1 MKSKLPPLFRSRL
14 LRWFLLVLISIG
26 LLGYLVL
33 PYIAKSVLTSQLN
46 AKLHRAV
53 SISEIVI
60 HPYALSAYV
69 RGFALQERASSA
81 TALSFDELYVQV
93 DALSLLQG
101 NLALKEI
108 RLSNPHFMLI
118 RNPDRSYNY
127 SDLIE
132 ELLGQPDGKNKPEQ
146 HSSPH
151 FALNNIQLNGG
162 QIAFDDRPTGK
173 IHHISDIRL
182 AIPFISSLPSYTQ
195 VYVQPALEA
204 RINGR
209 HILLAGKTLPF
220 ADRIEAVL
228 EIDSD
233 DIDLPTYLDY
243 LPQKLPLHLSAG
255 LLDSKLIATFSQQR
269 GQKPSLQL
277 NGDLAI
283 KGAAIADA
291 NDVPAFALAKL
302 KIHIGSASLFG
313 APLTAEGNVELSKLE
328 IKNYRPM
335 PALQAD
341 GASLNVSSQFAF
353 ALDRGKPGLALD
365 KLSAELNDLD
375 LHLAA
380 EKNPFF
386 SLASA
391 SVKNARFDLARRTLE
406 IGEFASRSGKL
417 KLSRASDGS
426 FALAQLAA
434 PAAPNTSP
442 AKAELP
448 WYVTLKKLAVQDYG
462 VRFEDK
468 LPKPMVSINAMPI
481 SLTAENLS
489 TVAGTPAT
497 LNFSANLGKNA
508 AIGAE
513 GALSLLPLQTRL
525 KLDIKNIDLVAL
537 QAYFTEKLNAGV
549 TRGLLSARGELDFG
563 LPAAA
568 PAQVNYRGNANLVDF
583 RVIDKADTTELLK
596 WKSLYFGDI
605 QSSTTPAKFAI
616 GEIALSD
623 FSSRLIINADGKL
636 NLQQLV
642 RPAPEPTTPPTPA
655 ANTPPA
661 YEVKIGKLTL
671 HGGNVNFSDRYIKPN
686 YSANLTDIGGA
697 VTGLSTAPGSTADV
711 DLRGKMNGAAALAI
725 SGKINPLGNDVFVDL
740 KAGVKGIELAPF
752 TPYSGKYA
760 GYAID
765 KGQLSLDVRYHIK
778 DRKLEAENNLFLDQF
793 TFGEPVASPDATRLP
808 VQLAIALL
816 KNRKGEIDIHLPIG
830 GSLDDPQ
837 FSLSGLIIQVVVN
850 MLSKAVTAPFA
861 LIGSL
866 FGGGEELSHLEF
878 PPGQQYIDTAGKI
891 KLANL
896 AQALSDRPT
905 LKLEIIGLINPAGD
919 KEGLKRALLEQ
930 KMKTLKLGDLTDE
943 DISTG
948 SIEGITLTAAEY
960 PALLKRVY
968 RHEDFPKPRNML
980 GFAKDLPAIEMEKL
994 ILAHTAISNDDLRD
1008 LANQRALEIKNWLLE
1023 MGKIPPERIFLVA
1036 PKLAKQDEKGQEN
1049 GSRVDFALR

>member
-1 MKSKLPPLFRSRL
+1 MKSHASLLFRSRP
-14 LRWFLLVLISIG
+14 LRWSLLVLITIG
-26 LLGYLVL
+26 LFGYLVL
-33 PYIAKSVLTSQLN
+33 PYIAKSVLTRQLN
-46 AKLHRAV
+46 AKLHRAT

-69 RGFALQERASSA
+69 RGFALQEREGSA
-81 TALSFDELYVQV
+81 TALAFDELYVQI

-108 RLSNPHFMLI
+108 RLSNPHFMLV

-132 ELLGQPDGKNKPEQ
+132 DMLGQPDSKNDQ
-146 HSSPH
+146 AANPH

-162 QIAFDDRPTGK
+162 QIDFDDRPTGK

-182 AIPFISSLPSYTQ
+182 AIPFISSLPSHTR

-204 RINGR
+204 RINGK

-220 ADRIEAVL
+220 ADKIEATL
-228 EIDSD
+228 EIDAD
-233 DIDLPTYLDY
+233 DIDLPQYLDY
-243 LPQKLPLHLSAG
+243 LPQKLPLRLTAG
-255 LLDSKLIATFSQQR
+255 LLDSRLIATFSQQR

-283 KGAAIADA
+283 KGAAIATADGE
-291 NDVPAFALAKL
+291 PAFSLAHL
-302 KIHIGSASLFG
+302 KIHVGSSRLFG
-313 APLTAEGNVELSKLE
+313 APLAAEGNVELAKLE
-328 IKNYRPM
+328 IKNYRPQ
-335 PALQAD
+335 PSLKVD

-353 ALDRGKPGLALD
+353 ALERGAPGLVLD
-365 KLSAELNDLD
+365 KLSADLSDLD

-386 SLASA
+386 SVATA
-391 SVKNARFDLARRTLE
+391 SVKNVRFDLARRTLE

-417 KLSRASDGS
+417 KLSRESDGS
-426 FALAQLAA
+426 FALTRLAA
-434 PAAPNTSP
+434 PSAPTASP

-448 WYVTLKKLAVQDYG
+448 WSVTLKKFAVQDYG
-462 VRFEDK
+462 VRFEDR
-468 LPKPMVSINAMPI
+468 LPQPMVSINATPI
-481 SLTAENLS
+481 TLTAENLS
-489 TVAGTPAT
+489 NVAGSSAT

-537 QAYFTEKLNAGV
+537 QAYFTEKFNANV
-549 TRGLLSARGELDFG
+549 TRGVISARGDLDFG
-563 LPAAA
+563 LPAEA
-568 PAQVNYRGNANLVDF
+568 PAQVSYRGNANLIDF
-583 RVIDKADTTELLK
+583 RVVDKTDTTDLLK

-605 QSSTTPAKFAI
+605 QSSTAPAKFAI

-642 RPAPEPTTPPTPA
+642 RPVPEQAPPQSPSV
-655 ANTPPA
+655 ANTAPGYA
-661 YEVKIGKLTL
+661 VKIGKLTL

-697 VTGLSTAPGSTADV
+697 ITGLSSAPDSTADV
-711 DLRGKMNGAAALAI
+711 DLRGKMNGAAPVSI
-725 SGKINPLGNDVFVDL
+725 SGKINPLGKDLFVDL
-740 KAGVKGIELAPF
+740 KAGVKGIELSPF

-793 TFGEPVASPDATRLP
+793 TFGEPVASPDATHLP
-808 VQLAIALL
+808 VQLAVALL
-816 KNRKGEIDIHLPIG
+816 KNRNGEIDIHLPIG

-837 FSLSGLIIQVVVN
+837 FSLSELIIQVVVN

-878 PPGQQYIDTAGKI
+878 PPGQQGIDVAGKN

-896 AQALSDRPT
+896 AQALIDRPA
-905 LKLEIIGLINPAGD
+905 LKLEIIGLINAASD
-919 KEGLKRALLEQ
+919 KEGLKQALLEQ
-930 KMKTLKLGDLTDE
+930 KLKALKLGDLTDQ

-948 SIEGITLTAAEY
+948 SIDELTLTAAEY

-968 RHEDFPKPRNML
+968 RHEDFPKPRNIL
-980 GFAKDLPAIEMEKL
+980 GLAKNLPTSEMEKL
-994 ILAHTAISNDDLRD
+994 ILAHTSISNDDLRD
-1008 LANQRALEIKNWLLE
+1008 LANRRALEVKNWLLE
-1023 MGKIPPERIFLVA
+1023 MGKIPPERIFLVE
-1036 PKLAKQDEKGQEN
+1036 PKLAKPDEKVSGS
-1049 GSRVDFALR
+1049 GSRVDFSLR